1 MKILRAEIEN
11 FKPYEKVT
19 LPQEGQLGEG
29 LFLINGD
36 NSMGKTSLI
45 EAVLWGLLGDSLMDV
60 KKKGMLV
67 RTGESSCKVDITFEL
82 GGNQFRIVRKMTIR
96 KSRNPKSEVQ
106 FNSDAVLS
114 KKDGSKFVTMFSGA
128 VPVNREVEKLLGITA
143 ENIEKTVY
151 VRQKEV
157 DKLALAEPKDLRVL
171 VTGLFGLDEFD
182 RVKENL
188 SSRSSNL
195 QDKIGQLQRE
205 VGSIPTEKRELA
217 KNETTLNS
225 KKDEV
230 DKKTKEILGMKK
242 ELNTLPS
249 ESQIVSLR
257 DGVDK
262 LREKE
267 AELITVKTQINEK
280 QQYVNEQSSRIKK
293 IELEIK
299 QFESLRNSD
308 SDHLK
313 KIPSKEYLDQI
324 LQNIDSMLTQENSI
338 KKLLT
343 KSKIKLDFDPLQSP
357 EKVSSSLSQHDDK
370 IKELTKSKTELESKI
385 SHIQAEITSNKTLAD
400 LKKKSIDYVEA
411 RGNCPICK
419 SIIKDTKYMIASITT
434 ESKEI
439 KTALNLLESNK
450 GEFDV
455 QLEEIKNQIE
465 IKTIYKDILSKLQS
479 LVEELIEE
487 RKKLKSTFDSLTKKD
502 FSYSNITQATI
513 RSLIS
518 KLTELETNL
527 RSYDQSIS
535 SLSEKIQ
542 TENKTVQVYSGQIG
556 TLQKNKKHLELETEK
571 MNSNMLKILHEFS
584 VRELKDFLSKFKCVR
599 IDELLVKHKSLNTR
613 LDDREK
619 ILKSIKDEVISIEE
633 DIKQRKARLKELAQ
647 KEEKL
652 EQESRELKHV
662 KFLKGEIDGF
672 ISNYIVEGKLS
683 EVLRQ
688 TTNSYLTPFT
698 DGRYVIDRIYPT
710 VRRTKGM
717 ESHGLEISLMDNK
730 DNMPKQKEQLS
741 GGDETALGLALRI
754 AISKLM
760 AKIRPFK
767 DAEMKPPMINS
778 VMLDEPMASLDA
790 SRRRS
795 LVSILTQDQSFKQM
809 FLITHTDLDYGDYNS
824 IVVNQTENGKRQ
836 VEYKPIQL

>member
-19 LPQEGQLGEG
+19 LPQDGQLGEG
-29 LFLINGD
+29 LFLINGN

-60 KKKGMLV
+60 KKGMLV
-67 RTGESSCKVDITFEL
+67 RTGETSCKVDITFEL
-82 GGNQFRIVRKMTIR
+82 GGNQFRIVRKMTIK
-96 KSRNPKSEVQ
+96 KSRNPKSEIQ

-143 ENIEKTVY
+143 ENIGKTVY

-157 DKLALAEPKDLRVL
+157 DKLALAEPKELREL

-188 SSRSSNL
+188 SDRSSNL
-195 QDKIGQLQRE
+195 QSKIGELQLE
-205 VGSIPTEKRELA
+205 VGSILTEKRELA
-217 KNETTLNS
+217 KNETGFNS
-225 KKDEV
+225 KKVDF
-230 DKKTKEILGMKK
+230 DKKTKDLLNIK
-242 ELNTLPS
+242 EELKQLPS
-249 ESQIVSLR
+249 EIQIVALR

-262 LREKE
+262 IRRKE
-267 AELITVKTQINEK
+267 ADLITIHAQINEK
-280 QQYVNEQSSRIKK
+280 HQYVNDQSSRIKQ
-293 IELEIK
+293 INGRINN
-299 QFESLRNSD
+299 FESLRNSD
-308 SDHLK
+308 SENLK
-313 KIPSKEYLDQI
+313 KIPFKEDLGQI
-324 LQNIDSMLTQENSI
+324 LQTIDSVSTQENSI
-338 KKLLT
+338 KRLIT
-343 KSKIKLDFDPLQSP
+343 KSKVKLDFDPLQSP
-357 EKVSSSLSQHDDK
+357 EKVSSTLLQFDNEIGK
-370 IKELTKSKTELESKI
+370 ITKSKTDLETKI
-385 SHIQAEITSNKTLAD
+385 DHIKSEITSNKTLAD

-411 RGNCPICK
+411 EGNCPICK
-419 SIIKDTKYMIASITT
+419 SIIKDTKRMIASITT

-439 KTALNLLESNK
+439 KTSLGLLESNK
-450 GEFDV
+450 EKLDA
-455 QLEEIKNQIE
+455 QLEDITKQIE
-465 IKTIYKDILSKLQS
+465 SKTSYKDTLSKIQP

-487 RKKLKSTFDSLTKKD
+487 RQKLQSELNSLAKKG
-502 FSYSNITQATI
+502 FSYSSITQTTI
-513 RSLIS
+513 NSLIS
-518 KLTELETNL
+518 KRTELETNL
-527 RSYDQSIS
+527 RSYAQNIA
-535 SLSEKIQ
+535 SLASEIQNEGKTIKEYSRQLEALRKNEKNLATEIEKI
-542 TENKTVQVYSGQIG
+542 
-556 TLQKNKKHLELETEK
+556 
-571 MNSNMLKILHEFS
+571 NSDMLRILREFS
-584 VRELKDFLSKFKCVR
+584 AHELKDFLSKFKCER
-599 IDELLVKHKSLNTR
+599 IDDLLAKR
-613 LDDREK
+613 
-619 ILKSIKDEVISIEE
+619 KSIDTSINEKEGIVRSLKEEIISIEN
-633 DIKQRKARLKELAQ
+633 DIKQRKARLEELSK

-652 EQESRELKHV
+652 ERISRELKHV
-662 KFLKGEIDGF
+662 KFLRGEIDGF

-741 GGDETALGLALRI
+741 GGDETALGLAMRI

-790 SRRRS
+790 ARRRI
-795 LVSILTQDQSFKQM
+795 LVGILTQDQSFKQM
-809 FLITHTDLDYGDYNS
+809 FLITHTDLDYGDYSSISINS
-824 IVVNQTENGKRQ
+824 DLSGKRQ
-836 VEYKPIQL
+836 VEYKPMQL